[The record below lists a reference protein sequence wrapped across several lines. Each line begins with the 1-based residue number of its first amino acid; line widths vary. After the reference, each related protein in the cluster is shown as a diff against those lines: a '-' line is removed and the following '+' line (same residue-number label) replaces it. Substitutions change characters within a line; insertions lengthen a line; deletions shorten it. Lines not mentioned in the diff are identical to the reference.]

1 MDCSPCSGSNKRPRV
16 GYGYAEREHAR
27 LAKQVEKTLSGVQVT
42 PKEKDELI
50 FESFSDQHR
59 EKFLVDMAKA
69 ADDEHEARMMVY
81 RKEGLNKAVELTAM
95 QRLQRAKPEPEDETW
110 FKKSYF
116 EARLIEITQSTK
128 KPEVI
133 ALTQTFEVDCRV
145 LSGMAI
151 ITYNKDMDVH
161 KIRAATRYTS
171 DVMIFTLGREQV
183 ILGVN
188 EQSTHVL
195 KHGDMVLVRGLR
207 ATNDSVHFQYE
218 KKKKMEV
225 QVS

>member
-27 LAKQVEKTLSGVQVT
+27 LAKQVSKTLSGVQVT

-81 RKEGLNKAVELTAM
+81 RKEGLDKAVALTAM
-95 QRLQRAKPEPEDETW
+95 QRLQRAPEDETW

-133 ALTQTFEVDCRV
+133 ALTRTFEFDFRV

-151 ITYNKDMDVH
+151 IKYNKDKDVH
-161 KIRAATRYTS
+161 KIRAARDTS
-171 DVMIFTLGREQV
+171 DVMIFTLGHEQV
-183 ILGVN
+183 ILGVT
-188 EQSTHVL
+188 EQLAHVL
-195 KHGDMVLVRGLR
+195 EHGDMVLVSGLNR
-207 ATNDSVHFQYE
+207 EPNDSVQFKYE
-218 KKKKMEV
+218 KKEKMEV

>member
-27 LAKQVEKTLSGVQVT
+27 LAKQVDKTLSGVQVT

-81 RKEGLNKAVELTAM
+81 RKEGKDKAVALTAM
-95 QRLQRAKPEPEDETW
+95 QRLKRAPEDETW

-133 ALTQTFEVDCRV
+133 ALTRTFEVDCRV

-151 ITYNKDMDVH
+151 IKYNNDMDVH
-161 KIRAATRYTS
+161 KIRAAHRYTS
-171 DVMIFTLGREQV
+171 DVMIWTLGQEQV
-183 ILGVN
+183 ILGGTKQL
-188 EQSTHVL
+188 EHVL
-195 KHGDMVLVRGLR
+195 EHGDMVLVSGLR
-207 ATNDSVHFQYE
+207 EPNDSVQFKYE
-218 KKKKMEV
+218 KKEKMEV